1 MAGAVQQAAL
11 LLPCQEKE
19 IKKMVPGWLGYA
31 VKTKIEEETHL
42 VFLQNIYLSV
52 VVARTL
58 MILKKR

>member
-19 IKKMVPGWLGYA
+19 IKKMVPGWLYA